1 VGLHDRHAQ
10 TGLAEPPGA
19 HLAGGPG
26 AEDHDIE
33 LSLAHRR
40 DATAHSLRPMGPTDS
55 HIELPEGRRHPL
67 RTIGERLAAALG
79 LVVLV
84 ALSTYLG
91 RDGYVDPA
99 DDSVSLLDAF
109 YYSTVTITTTG
120 YGDVRPESDEA
131 RLVTTVLVTPCRILF
146 LILLVGTTLEVLTA
160 RTRAAY
166 RLSRWRRTLKDH
178 VIICGFGTKGRAAA
192 TTLLGHDYRADQL
205 VVVDESPSA
214 RADATAM
221 GMSAVAGSATTQHA
235 LRDAGIADASAVVVA
250 LDRDDAAVLATLTAR
265 ELNPHAN
272 ISGAVREDENA
283 HLLHESGANSVITSS
298 GAAGRL
304 LGLATTAPDI
314 AQVLEDLLSV
324 GAGLDIVERPVTQ
337 DEVGPLEELRSLN
350 PVVAVSRGGEL
361 LRFDDPRA
369 AELQAGDALVEV
381 VSRK

>member
-1 VGLHDRHAQ
+1 MGLN
-10 TGLAEPPGA
+10 
-19 HLAGGPG
+19 
-26 AEDHDIE
+26 
-33 LSLAHRR
+33 
-40 DATAHSLRPMGPTDS
+40 DS
-55 HIELPEGRRHPL
+55 HVELPEDHRHPL
-67 RTIGERLAAALG
+67 RTIGVRLALALG
-79 LVVLV
+79 LVALV
-84 ALSTYLG
+84 ALLAFIG
-91 RDGYVDPA
+91 RDGYFDPE
-99 DDSVSLLDAF
+99 DDTISLLDAF

-120 YGDVRPESDEA
+120 YGDIRPVSDGA
-131 RLVTTVLVTPCRILF
+131 RLVTTVVVTPARILF

-192 TTLLGHDYRADQL
+192 TTLLGHGYRPDQL

-265 ELNPHAN
+265 ELNHGAN

-314 AQVLEDLLSV
+314 AHVLEDLLSV
-324 GAGLDIVERPVTQ
+324 GAGLDIVERAAT
-337 DEVGPLEELRSLN
+337 EGELGPLEELRSRN
-350 PVVAVSRGGEL
+350 PVIAVSRAGEL